1 MEGGQTEERRTQCCM
16 NAILAG
22 IASCLHAVPMR
33 VLNTGRFMEQLS
45 MGEAFIDTERQPA
58 GADTFSVP
66 R

>member
-1 MEGGQTEERRTQCCM
+1 M